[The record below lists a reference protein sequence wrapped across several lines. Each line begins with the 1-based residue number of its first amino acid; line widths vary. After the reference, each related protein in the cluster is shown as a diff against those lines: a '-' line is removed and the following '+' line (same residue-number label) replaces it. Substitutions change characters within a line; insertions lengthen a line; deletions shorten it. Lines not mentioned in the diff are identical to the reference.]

1 MHCFS
6 ENMKRVIKF
15 YYDLYNLA
23 TSTHNSL
30 KSNSILLIEQTIT
43 WQSDNE
49 IVITAHCS
57 HSLQL
62 SQSNWTKEYR
72 SRISPLSFRMITSKI
87 LFICGQTSAIALD
100 LLVYISME
108 FNSRRIQI
116 DKCHSFKKCHYSF
129 KSKGFFFHK
138 RSQNISKYL
147 TSKFP
152 S

>member
-15 YYDLYNLA
+15 YYDLYHLA

-116 DKCHSFKKCHYSF
+116 DKCHKTPA
-129 KSKGFFFHK
+129 G
-138 RSQNISKYL
+138 
-147 TSKFP
+147 
-152 S
+152 